1 MVELAGLMLVLLM
14 IGGFALVIK
23 KCWPQIKKFWKDP
36 TYGAG
41 WEPTRTTKLE
51 RRIEDANAEIEWLKK
66 NKSKS
71 DDPLFEE

>member
-1 MVELAGLMLVLLM
+1 MLELLELLLIIIVLGFLV
-14 IGGFALVIK
+14 LVIK